1 MAATQIWQNYF
12 VVASTALDTGNLPT
26 ARHMFEAAI
35 KDAGNFGL
43 SHEEAAA
50 CHGLAL
56 VLVKC
61 GHNEEAK
68 RILRRAV
75 RLYSLFTPI
84 EPRGLAASA
93 CVLADLYSME
103 GADDKALPLLK
114 VAKRAIASQC
124 GDLSPELKPLINRL
138 AMIYA
143 RHAQGQ
149 KARHLLN
156 QSRQIIFA

>member
-50 CHGLAL
+50 CHGLAI

-156 QSRQIIFA
+156 QSRQIISA